1 MMAVVAGTVFPPSKV
16 LSSPLPALMRLN
28 CPPSIRR
35 GDTVIIMGAYLGV
48 RLGAWANYQLG
59 FLRGP
64 PLEMPYPILWPAIDQ
79 VRREKWDSVDSRC
92 QISLF

>member
-1 MMAVVAGTVFPPSKV
+1 
-16 LSSPLPALMRLN
+16 
-28 CPPSIRR
+28 
-35 GDTVIIMGAYLGV
+35 MGAYLGV

-79 VRREKWDSVDSRC
+79 GRREKERGFSGCFSFQTLD
-92 QISLF
+92 IS